1 MRKYE
6 ICVIVNPDV
15 DDRQVSAL
23 IDKSLVG
30 FKADGGVVESIEIA
44 GRRRLAYEIQKKP
57 EGIYVFLKIT
67 AEPAA
72 VKELDRL
79 YTLNESIMRTKVFRD
94 DSKKAAAAKPAE
106 GRLEAIKP
114 FAPKSESKSE
124 ARGGKP
130 EAKASAPRSSAPR
143 PAPKAEVK

>member
-15 DDRQVSAL
+15 DDRQVSGL

-30 FKADGGVVESIEIA
+30 FKADGGVIESIEIA

-57 EGIYVFLKIT
+57 EGIYVFLKVE
-67 AEPAA
+67 AESAA

-94 DSKKAAAAKPAE
+94 DPKAPASKP
-106 GRLEAIKP
+106 LEAPKP
-114 FAPKSESKSE
+114 ETKASAPKSESKA
-124 ARGGKP
+124 ARP
-130 EAKASAPRSSAPR
+130 EAKASAPRTSSPK
-143 PAPKAEVK
+143 PAPKAEAK

>member
-15 DDRQVSAL
+15 DDRQVSGL

-30 FKADGGVVESIEIA
+30 FKADGGVVESIEVA

-57 EGIYVFLKIT
+57 EGIYVFLKVT

-94 DSKKAAAAKPAE
+94 DSKKAARRIEP
-106 GRLEAIKP
+106 R
-114 FAPKSESKSE
+114 
-124 ARGGKP
+124 P
-130 EAKASAPRSSAPR
+130 EAKASAPRSESKPEGRSFAPRSSAPR
-143 PAPKAEVK
+143 PAPKAEAK